1 MASTKKQMAYEAAQ
15 EKNLL
20 SAINCAAIVRVMAFN
35 PEMMTVDVSPL
46 VRRPMGDSFQ
56 TPPPILSVPVAAV
69 RGGGYIVRP
78 WYKVGDVGVIVYLDV
93 DSDNAI
99 SSGDACNPN
108 TERLHS
114 GDDAVF
120 IGGIFAGEG
129 TAPGLPAESLV
140 LSTEDGQTYIAISTR
155 GILIKGDLQVDGGI
169 KASGDITPD
178 TSVNVE

>member
-1 MASTKKQMAYEAAQ
+1 MASQKKQAAYEAAF

-20 SAINCAAIVRVMAFN
+20 SGINCAAIVRAMAFN
-35 PEMMTVDVSPL
+35 QEAMTVDVAPL
-46 VRRPMGDSFQ
+46 VRRPMGDSYQ

-69 RGGGYIVRP
+69 KGGGFIVRP
-78 WYKVGDVGVIVYLDV
+78 WYKAGDVGAVIYLDA

-99 SSGDACNPN
+99 SGGEACNPN

-129 TAPGLPAESLV
+129 AAPGLPEESFV
-140 LSTEDGQTYIAISTR
+140 LSTEDGATYIAVSPR
-155 GILIKGDLQVDGGI
+155 GILIKGDVQIEGSI
-169 KASGDITPD
+169 KTSKTITPN
-178 TSVNVE
+178 TSVDVE